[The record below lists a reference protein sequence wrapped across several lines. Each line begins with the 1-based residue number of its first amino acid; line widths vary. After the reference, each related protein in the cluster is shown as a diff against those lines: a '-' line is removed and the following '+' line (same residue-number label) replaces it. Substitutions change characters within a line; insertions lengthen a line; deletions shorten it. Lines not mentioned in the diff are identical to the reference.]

1 MIQIKQ
7 QNGLSRKIL
16 YALVLAFVC
25 GLNATAQNDRAGYWN
40 EESQIR
46 PGYQEYTWAVEQMNK
61 DTWKPDTIAL
71 LRLFYD
77 ATIDQSQTV
86 NSRFRGKTV
95 EIMPQ
100 DGNARKED
108 LATCSWYIRQDL
120 YDKGVRFKTPE
131 EPNRLMGLSSDDS
144 SDFDWMDLC
153 DTKDG
158 ISIDVENPYRR
169 SIEVW
174 LSIDLPL
181 VVYDE
186 NSGKEHTVYNPMKLD
201 STLSDLDGFVFASI
215 ALPYDNEAPA
225 YSTSEK
231 NSPRYDHNAWNIY
244 YTNKQRREDRTTDQ
258 GFPHFERGLLSKTY
272 DYNANRY
279 NKTYLIN
286 PVWEEFKL
294 NDGLSVTNRYVQDAL
309 DWNGERTSD
318 RVVEAVWKPWSRRY
332 ELSIDLG
339 LNIHRAPSRNPGKL
353 QTVQAIVRGEKGHV
367 IGMGHKIFVPNNY
380 TYDAQ
385 GKEPDMNLGEWK
397 VFRDFV
403 AFRAVGME
411 DDSEGTVDKFGNVEF
426 LNPHPNGG
434 WIKAQ
439 YSPEA
444 PNEGEGNNDEVYFDK
459 ITGYGYPEN
468 GYLAD
473 DFPNGPAS
481 GGPHRDIS
489 VYMPRNTHANLLVL
503 FSDAPFQ
510 VSDVTLLD
518 YDDGYGFPGIYHTSA
533 DADMYTNVTWR
544 DYTTEEENPAGG
556 KEMTAKLAQEKAKAH
571 TPRPHELS
579 RRELFEKFKGSASD
593 LMRYNAYSFPDR
605 GSNLNQIVYV
615 EKGSLLDKAGR
626 TKPYN
631 VVTLELDSE
640 NGDIIGGE
648 CDALYLTDR
657 GVLNCTFGKYQGTFT
672 KFDPE
677 TGNITETKVGSIY
690 PIYGYAGTFREYKDP
705 QDKNNVETYRAS
717 GYEFGAPYAFKAK
730 RVLFDRN
737 FAAGRRATVY
747 LPFDMTAEDL
757 SKLNASEALRFDR
770 VEETKA
776 VFTHTDAMPGNTGYL
791 ITPTKDVVTH
801 RHGEQSPEVTP
812 VDFGS
817 KDILATNPDGPTG
830 ATEPYF
836 QGTYKFLHLDPVSES
851 YNTQHYFFN
860 WSTGLFNKPN
870 SQRGANFK
878 AFRAAIAVPG
888 GSGTNAQQL
897 ALTIDDSQTTGIVT
911 AGDDAATA
919 GKSPVYS
926 IDGRCVSTDGNTEG
940 LPSGVYIVNGK
951 KIVL

>member
-40 EESQIR
+40 EESRIR
-46 PGYQEYTWAVEQMNK
+46 PGYQEYTWAIEHEQEKEGSWEM
-61 DTWKPDTIAL
+61 DTIAL

-77 ATIDQSQTV
+77 ATIDQNKTV
-86 NSRFRGKTV
+86 NSRFKGKTV

-100 DGNARKED
+100 NGNARKED

-120 YDKGVRFKTPE
+120 YDKGVRFKAVDDMAMPH
-131 EPNRLMGLSSDDS
+131 GGFSSDKS
-144 SDFDWMDLC
+144 SDFKWKNLC

-158 ISIDVENPYRR
+158 GISINVENPYRR

-174 LSIDLPL
+174 LSIELPFINN
-181 VVYDE
+181 E
-186 NSGKEHTVYNPMKLD
+186 TQTTVYNPMGID
-201 STLSDLDGFVFASI
+201 STLSDLEEIAFASI
-215 ALPYDNEAPA
+215 PVPYDDGAPA
-225 YSTSEK
+225 YSTSE
-231 NSPRYDHNAWNIY
+231 NNPSRYDRNVPNIY
-244 YTNKQRREDRTTDQ
+244 YTNNKDRYNRTTDK
-258 GFPHFERGLLSKTY
+258 GFPNFKRGLLSKSY
-272 DYNANRY
+272 DDLLTAGD
-279 NKTYLIN
+279 KTYLIN
-286 PVWEEFKL
+286 PVWEEFKTD
-294 NDGLSVTNRYVQDAL
+294 DGTPQANRYVADAL

-318 RVVEAVWKPWSRRY
+318 RVVEAVWNPTAKRY
-332 ELSIDLG
+332 ELNIDLG
-339 LNIHRAPSRNPGKL
+339 LNIHRAAGQVEGIKN
-353 QTVQAIVRGEKGHV
+353 TVQAIVRGEKGHV
-367 IGMGHKIFVPNNY
+367 IGMGHRIFVPYNCELGR
-380 TYDAQ
+380 TDA
-385 GKEPDMNLGEWK
+385 NAGEWK

-403 AFRAVGME
+403 AFRAVGMD
-411 DDSEGTVDKFGNVEF
+411 DDSRGTVDKFGNVEF

-434 WIKAQ
+434 WIKAE
-439 YSPEA
+439 YSPFA
-444 PNEGEGNNDEVYFDK
+444 QSDFLNYDCNFFDMIIGGDEIQTKGF
-459 ITGYGYPEN
+459 
-468 GYLAD
+468 LAD
-473 DFPNGPAS
+473 DFPNGQDAGSKGFRYP
-481 GGPHRDIS
+481 GGDLLFP
-489 VYMPRNTHANLLVL
+489 VYENNTANFLVL
-503 FSDAPFQ
+503 FSDAKFQ
-510 VSDVTLLD
+510 VSDVILLERD
-518 YDDGYGFPGIYHTSA
+518 KYVTSA
-533 DADMYTNVTWR
+533 SGEMYTNYKWQ
-544 DYTTEEENPAGG
+544 DYSKNTANG
-556 KEMTAKLAQEKAKAH
+556 KEMTAMQARENTRRH
-571 TPRPHELS
+571 TPGQYYAG
-579 RRELFEKFKGSASD
+579 ELFEKFKDSATD
-593 LMRYNAYSFPDR
+593 CMDKNAYSFVDR
-605 GSNLNQIVYV
+605 GSNLNQVVYV
-615 EKGSLLDKAGR
+615 NKTSTPGGIAGR

-631 VVTLELDSE
+631 IVVAELDQD
-640 NGDIIGGE
+640 NNPANGE

-657 GVLNCTFGKYQGTFT
+657 GVLNCTFGKYQGKFT
-672 KFDPE
+672 WIDKKTKKRKE
-677 TGNITETKVGSIY
+677 TTVGSIY

-705 QDKNNVETYRAS
+705 QDENNVETYRAS

-830 ATEPYF
+830 ATEPCF
-836 QGTYKFLHLDPVSES
+836 QGTYKFLHLDPVSDS

>member
-25 GLNATAQNDRAGYWN
+25 GLNATAQNNTGGYWQ
-40 EESQIR
+40 ESEIK
-46 PGYQEYTWAVEQMNK
+46 PGYKEFVWEVTRYNNNTNDQE
-61 DTWKPDTIAL
+61 TIAL

-77 ATIDQSQTV
+77 DTIDQSKTV

-100 DGNARKED
+100 NGNARKED

-579 RRELFEKFKGSASD
+579 RWELFEKFKGSASD

-770 VEETKA
+770 VEGTKA

-830 ATEPYF
+830 ATEPCF
-836 QGTYKFLHLDPVSES
+836 QGTYKFLHLDPVSDS